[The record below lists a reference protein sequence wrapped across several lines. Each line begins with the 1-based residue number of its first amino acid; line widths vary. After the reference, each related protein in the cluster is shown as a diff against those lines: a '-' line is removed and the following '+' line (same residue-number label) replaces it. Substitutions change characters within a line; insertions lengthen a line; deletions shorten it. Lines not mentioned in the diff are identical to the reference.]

1 MFGVGDLKDA
11 ALCVIEQKDL
21 AIAIGVVS
29 VLCPFGRNVAVGNE
43 NNETP
48 VGGHVAHRGSK
59 KRARVRRDLNSES
72 IRGCA
77 RRLGRDGGMCPP
89 DEHKQ

>member
-1 MFGVGDLKDA
+1 MLCVRDLKDA

-21 AIAIGVVS
+21 AITVGVIS
-29 VLCPFGRNVAVGNE
+29 GISSFGRNVAVGNE
-43 NNETP
+43 NDETP
-48 VGGHVAHRGSK
+48 VGGHVAQRGIE
-59 KRARVRRDLNSES
+59 KRARVRCDLDGES

-77 RRLGRDGGMCPP
+77 RRLGRDGGRCPP